1 MTFEMLESKNSGT
14 IIKVIGVG
22 GAGSNAVN
30 HMISKE
36 LTGVEFQCA
45 NTDAQALNKSPA
57 EKKLQLG
64 NSGLGAGAKPEV
76 GKEAAENEIE
86 KIKEFLEGAHMVFIT
101 AGMGG
106 GTGTGAAP
114 IIAQAAK
121 EIGALTVAVVTKP
134 FSFEGPKRNKVA
146 EAGLVC
152 LEEQVDSL
160 IVILNE
166 KLEQVFGEDIDQ
178 VEAFAKA
185 DDVLYNAVAGIAEI
199 INVAGNVNVDFE
211 DVRTVMS
218 SQGKAMMGTA
228 IAQGDDRAKVAAEQA
243 TRSPLLEGVNLHG
256 ARGILVN
263 ISASKN
269 LKLHETQMAMNY
281 INSFADD
288 DAEVIW
294 GTAIDESLGDDLR
307 VTLVATGIDHRSV
320 PKLETVP
327 RTGTNDGSPLDATN
341 SLLHGNER
349 DDSVEE
355 LEYAN
360 PNNEDGSSVFGAGT
374 RPRNAAAEEIR
385 RLRAG
390 GMDPLDIP
398 AFLRKQAD

>member
-1 MTFEMLESKNSGT
+1 MTLEMLESKNSGT

-30 HMISKE
+30 HMISKD
-36 LTGVEFQCA
+36 LKGVEFQCA

-64 NSGLGAGAKPEV
+64 DSGLGAGAKPEV

-178 VEAFAKA
+178 VDAFAKA

-228 IAQGDDRAKVAAEQA
+228 IAQGADRAKVAAEQA

-269 LKLHETQMAMNY
+269 LKLHETKMAMNY

-288 DAEVIW
+288 GAEVIW

-307 VTLVATGIDHRSV
+307 VTLVATGIDHRST
-320 PKLETVP
+320 PRLESVP
-327 RTGTNDGSPLDATN
+327 RTGTNDGSPVNAN
-341 SLLHGNER
+341 SLLHGNEVG
-349 DDSVEE
+349 DNAKE
-355 LEYAN
+355 LEYGN
-360 PNNEDGSSVFGAGT
+360 LNNEEGDSVFGEGT
-374 RPRNAAAEEIR
+374 RPRNAAAEEIK

>member
-30 HMISKE
+30 HMISKD
-36 LTGVEFQCA
+36 LKGVEFQCA

-64 NSGLGAGAKPEV
+64 DSGLGAGAKPEV

-152 LEEQVDSL
+152 LEEEVDSL

-178 VEAFAKA
+178 VDAFAKA

-228 IAQGDDRAKVAAEQA
+228 IAQGADRAKVAAEQA

-269 LKLHETQMAMNY
+269 LKLHETKMAMNY

-288 DAEVIW
+288 GAEVIW

-307 VTLVATGIDHRSV
+307 VTLVATGIDHRSTPRLESV
-320 PKLETVP
+320 PK
-327 RTGTNDGSPLDATN
+327 TGTNDASPVNAN
-341 SLLHGNER
+341 SLLHGNEVG
-349 DDSVEE
+349 DYAKE
-355 LEYAN
+355 LECGN
-360 PNNEDGSSVFGAGT
+360 LNNEEGDSVFGEGT
-374 RPRNAAAEEIR
+374 RPRNAAAEEIK

>member
-30 HMISKE
+30 HMISKD
-36 LTGVEFQCA
+36 LKGVEFQCA

-64 NSGLGAGAKPEV
+64 DSGLGAGAKPEV
-76 GKEAAENEIE
+76 GKQAAENEIE

-134 FSFEGPKRNKVA
+134 FSFEGPKRNQVA
-146 EAGLVC
+146 EDGLVR

-166 KLEQVFGEDIDQ
+166 KLEQVLGEDITQID
-178 VEAFAKA
+178 AFAKA

-228 IAQGDDRAKVAAEQA
+228 TAQGADRAKVAAEQA
-243 TRSPLLEGVNLHG
+243 TRSPLLEGINLHG
-256 ARGILVN
+256 AKGILVN
-263 ISASKN
+263 ISASTN
-269 LKLHETQMAMNY
+269 LKLKETSMAMAF
-281 INSFADD
+281 INSFADKGAD
-288 DAEVIW
+288 IIW
-294 GTAIDESLGDDLR
+294 GPAIDESLGDDLR
-307 VTLVATGIDHRSV
+307 VTLVATGIDRGK
-320 PKLETVP
+320 PILEPVK
-327 RTGTNDGSPLDATN
+327 RTGTNDVSPVDVISQDNLLSSNDAESDYVSSNLD
-341 SLLHGNER
+341 
-349 DDSVEE
+349 DDD
-355 LEYAN
+355 
-360 PNNEDGSSVFGAGT
+360 DGVFGEGKK
-374 RPRNAAAEEIR
+374 PRNAAAEEIR

>member
-1 MTFEMLESKNSGT
+1 MTFEMLESRNAGT

-36 LTGVEFQCA
+36 LKGVEFQCA
-45 NTDAQALNKSPA
+45 NTDAQALGKSPA

-64 NSGLGAGAKPEV
+64 DSGLGAGAKPEV
-76 GKEAAENEIE
+76 GQQAAENEIE

-146 EAGLVC
+146 EVGLVC

-178 VEAFAKA
+178 VDAFAKA

-228 IAQGDDRAKVAAEQA
+228 IAQGADRAKVAAEQA

-269 LKLHETQMAMNY
+269 LKLHETKMAMNY

-288 DAEVIW
+288 GAEVIW

-307 VTLVATGIDHRSV
+307 VTLVATGIDHRST
-320 PKLETVP
+320 PRLESVP
-327 RTGTNDGSPLDATN
+327 RTGTNDGSPVNEN
-341 SLLHGNER
+341 SLLHVNEVG
-349 DDSVEE
+349 DNAKE
-355 LEYAN
+355 LEYGN
-360 PNNEDGSSVFGAGT
+360 LNNEEEDSVFGEGT
-374 RPRNAAAEEIR
+374 RPRNAAAEEIK

>member
-1 MTFEMLESKNSGT
+1 MTFEMLESRNSGT

-36 LTGVEFQCA
+36 LKGVEFQCA

-64 NSGLGAGAKPEV
+64 DSGLGAGAKPEV
-76 GKEAAENEIE
+76 GKQAAENEIE

-134 FSFEGPKRNKVA
+134 FSFEGPKRNQVA
-146 EAGLVC
+146 EEGLVR

-178 VEAFAKA
+178 VDAFAKA

-199 INVAGNVNVDFE
+199 INVAGDVNVDFE
-211 DVRTVMS
+211 DVRTVMR

-228 IAQGDDRAKVAAEQA
+228 MAQGADRAKVAAEQA

-269 LKLHETQMAMNY
+269 LKLSETKMAMGY
-281 INSFADD
+281 INSFADEGAD
-288 DAEVIW
+288 VIW

-307 VTLVATGIDHRSV
+307 VTLVATGIDRRSK
-320 PKLETVP
+320 PKLESVP
-327 RTGTNDGSPLDATN
+327 LTGTNDSAPVNAN
-341 SLLHGNER
+341 STDLSFADTAEI
-349 DDSVEE
+349 DSTAQVKENI
-355 LEYAN
+355 ASDN
-360 PNNEDGSSVFGAGT
+360 VFGEGPK
-374 RPRNAAAEEIR
+374 PRNAAAEEIA

>member
-1 MTFEMLESKNSGT
+1 M
-14 IIKVIGVG
+14 
-22 GAGSNAVN
+22 
-30 HMISKE
+30 
-36 LTGVEFQCA
+36 
-45 NTDAQALNKSPA
+45 
-57 EKKLQLG
+57 
-64 NSGLGAGAKPEV
+64 
-76 GKEAAENEIE
+76 
-86 KIKEFLEGAHMVFIT
+86 
-101 AGMGG
+101 
-106 GTGTGAAP
+106 
-114 IIAQAAK
+114 
-121 EIGALTVAVVTKP
+121 TKP

-166 KLEQVFGEDIDQ
+166 KLEQVFGQDIDQ
-178 VEAFAKA
+178 VDAFAKA

-228 IAQGDDRAKVAAEQA
+228 IAQGADRAKVAAEQA

-320 PKLETVP
+320 PRLETVP
-327 RTGTNDGSPLDATN
+327 RTGTNDGSPANSN
-341 SLLHGNER
+341 SLSHGNEL
-349 DDSVEE
+349 DNSAGE
-355 LEYAN
+355 LEYADLN
-360 PNNEDGSSVFGAGT
+360 AEEESSVFGEGT

>member
-30 HMISKE
+30 HMISKD
-36 LTGVEFQCA
+36 LKGVEFQCA

-64 NSGLGAGAKPEV
+64 DSGLGAGAKPEV
-76 GKEAAENEIE
+76 GKQAAENEIE

-134 FSFEGPKRNKVA
+134 FSFEGPKRNQVA
-146 EAGLVC
+146 EDGLVR

-166 KLEQVFGEDIDQ
+166 KLEQVLGEDITQID
-178 VEAFAKA
+178 AFAKA

-228 IAQGDDRAKVAAEQA
+228 TAQGADRAKVAAEQA
-243 TRSPLLEGVNLHG
+243 TRSPLLEGINLHG
-256 ARGILVN
+256 AKGILVN
-263 ISASKN
+263 ISASTN
-269 LKLHETQMAMNY
+269 LKLKETSMAMAF
-281 INSFADD
+281 INSFADKGAD
-288 DAEVIW
+288 IIW

-307 VTLVATGIDHRSV
+307 VTLVATGIDRGK
-320 PKLETVP
+320 PILEPVK
-327 RTGTNDGSPLDATN
+327 RTGTNDVSPVDVISQDNLLSSNDAESDYVSSNLD
-341 SLLHGNER
+341 
-349 DDSVEE
+349 DDD
-355 LEYAN
+355 
-360 PNNEDGSSVFGAGT
+360 DGVFGEGKK
-374 RPRNAAAEEIR
+374 PRNAAAEEIR

>member
-30 HMISKE
+30 HMISKD
-36 LTGVEFQCA
+36 LKGVEFQCA

-64 NSGLGAGAKPEV
+64 DSGLGAGAKPEV

-166 KLEQVFGEDIDQ
+166 RLEQVFGEDIDQ
-178 VEAFAKA
+178 VDAFAKA

-228 IAQGDDRAKVAAEQA
+228 IAQGADRAKVAAEQA

-269 LKLHETQMAMNY
+269 LKLHETKMAMNY

-288 DAEVIW
+288 GAEVIW

-307 VTLVATGIDHRSV
+307 VTLVATGIDHRST
-320 PKLETVP
+320 PRLESVP
-327 RTGTNDGSPLDATN
+327 RTGTNDGSPANAN
-341 SLLHGNER
+341 SLLQGNEVG
-349 DDSVEE
+349 DNANELGYGNLHNEE
-355 LEYAN
+355 G
-360 PNNEDGSSVFGAGT
+360 DSVFGEGT
-374 RPRNAAAEEIR
+374 RPRNAAAEEIK

>member
-1 MTFEMLESKNSGT
+1 MTFEMLESRNSGT

-30 HMISKE
+30 HMINKD
-36 LTGVEFQCA
+36 LRNVEFQCA

-64 NSGLGAGAKPEV
+64 DSGLGAGAKPEI
-76 GKEAAENEIE
+76 GKQAAENEIE

-134 FSFEGPKRNKVA
+134 FSFEGPKRNQVA
-146 EAGLVC
+146 EDGLIC

-166 KLEQVFGEDIDQ
+166 KLEQVLGEDITQID
-178 VEAFAKA
+178 AFAKA

-228 IAQGDDRAKVAAEQA
+228 VAQGADRAKVAAEQA

-256 ARGILVN
+256 AKGILVN
-263 ISASKN
+263 ISASTN
-269 LKLHETQMAMNY
+269 LKLKETSMAMAF
-281 INSFADD
+281 INSFADKGAD
-288 DAEVIW
+288 IIW

-307 VTLVATGIDHRSV
+307 VTLVATGIDRGKPILERV
-320 PKLETVP
+320 PL
-327 RTGTNDGSPLDATN
+327 TGTDDSASVNANPIDSTIGDLDEMDN
-341 SLLHGNER
+341 GGIDYKNEHLD
-349 DDSVEE
+349 DDSVFGE
-355 LEYAN
+355 
-360 PNNEDGSSVFGAGT
+360 GSK
-374 RPRNAAAEEIR
+374 PRNAAAEEIR

>member
-30 HMISKE
+30 HMISKD
-36 LTGVEFQCA
+36 LKGVEFQCA

-64 NSGLGAGAKPEV
+64 DSGLGAGAKPEV
-76 GKEAAENEIE
+76 GKQAAENDIE

-134 FSFEGPKRNKVA
+134 FSFEGPKRNQVA
-146 EAGLVC
+146 EDGLVR

-166 KLEQVFGEDIDQ
+166 KLEQVLGEDITQID
-178 VEAFAKA
+178 AFAKA

-228 IAQGDDRAKVAAEQA
+228 TAQGADRAKVAAEQA
-243 TRSPLLEGVNLHG
+243 TRSPLLEGINLHG
-256 ARGILVN
+256 AKGILVN
-263 ISASKN
+263 ISASTN
-269 LKLHETQMAMNY
+269 LKLKETSMAMAF
-281 INSFADD
+281 INSFADKGAD
-288 DAEVIW
+288 IIW

-307 VTLVATGIDHRSV
+307 VTLVATGIDRGK
-320 PKLETVP
+320 PILEPVK
-327 RTGTNDGSPLDATN
+327 RTGTNDVSPVDVISQDNLLSSNDAESDYVSSNLD
-341 SLLHGNER
+341 
-349 DDSVEE
+349 DDD
-355 LEYAN
+355 
-360 PNNEDGSSVFGAGT
+360 DGVFGEGKK
-374 RPRNAAAEEIR
+374 PRNAAAEEIR

>member
-30 HMISKE
+30 HMISKD
-36 LTGVEFQCA
+36 LKGVEFQCA

-64 NSGLGAGAKPEV
+64 DSGLGAGAKPEV

-146 EAGLVC
+146 EVGLVC

-178 VEAFAKA
+178 VDAFAKA

-228 IAQGDDRAKVAAEQA
+228 IAQGADRAKVAAEQA

-269 LKLHETQMAMNY
+269 LKLHETKMAMNY

-288 DAEVIW
+288 GAEVIW

-307 VTLVATGIDHRSV
+307 VTLVATGIDHRST
-320 PKLETVP
+320 PRLESVP
-327 RTGTNDGSPLDATN
+327 RTGTNDGSPVNAN
-341 SLLHGNER
+341 SLLHGNEVG
-349 DDSVEE
+349 DNTQD
-355 LEYAN
+355 LEYGN
-360 PNNEDGSSVFGAGT
+360 LNNEEGDSVFGEGT
-374 RPRNAAAEEIR
+374 RPRNAAAEEIK

>member
-30 HMISKE
+30 HMISKD
-36 LTGVEFQCA
+36 LKGVEFQCA

-64 NSGLGAGAKPEV
+64 DSGLGAGAKPEV

-146 EAGLVC
+146 EVGLVC

-178 VEAFAKA
+178 VDAFAKA

-228 IAQGDDRAKVAAEQA
+228 IAQGADRAKVAAEQA

-269 LKLHETQMAMNY
+269 LKLHETKMAMNY

-288 DAEVIW
+288 GAEVIW

-307 VTLVATGIDHRSV
+307 VTLVATGIDHRST
-320 PKLETVP
+320 PRLESVP
-327 RTGTNDGSPLDATN
+327 RTGTNDGSLVNAN
-341 SLLHGNER
+341 SLLQGNEVG
-349 DDSVEE
+349 DNAKE
-355 LEYAN
+355 LEYGN
-360 PNNEDGSSVFGAGT
+360 LNNEEGDSVFGEGA
-374 RPRNAAAEEIR
+374 RPRNAAAEEIK

>member
-30 HMISKE
+30 HMISKD
-36 LTGVEFQCA
+36 LKGVEFQCA

-64 NSGLGAGAKPEV
+64 DSGLGAGAKPEV

-178 VEAFAKA
+178 VDAFAKA

-228 IAQGDDRAKVAAEQA
+228 IAQGADRAKVAAEQA

-269 LKLHETQMAMNY
+269 LKLHETKMAMNY

-288 DAEVIW
+288 GAEVIW

-307 VTLVATGIDHRSV
+307 VTLVATGIDHRST
-320 PKLETVP
+320 PRLESVP
-327 RTGTNDGSPLDATN
+327 RTGTNDGSPVNAN
-341 SLLHGNER
+341 SLLHGNELG
-349 DDSVEE
+349 DNAKE
-355 LEYAN
+355 LEYGN
-360 PNNEDGSSVFGAGT
+360 LNNEEGDSVFGEGT
-374 RPRNAAAEEIR
+374 RPRNAAAEEIK

>member
-30 HMISKE
+30 HMISKD
-36 LTGVEFQCA
+36 LQGVEFQCA

-64 NSGLGAGAKPEV
+64 DSGLGAGAKPEV

-134 FSFEGPKRNKVA
+134 FSFEGPKRNQVA
-146 EAGLVC
+146 EDGLMR

-166 KLEQVFGEDIDQ
+166 KLEQVLGEDITQID
-178 VEAFAKA
+178 AFAKA

-228 IAQGDDRAKVAAEQA
+228 TAQGADRAKVAAEQA
-243 TRSPLLEGVNLHG
+243 TRSPLLEGINLHG
-256 ARGILVN
+256 AKGILVN
-263 ISASKN
+263 ISASTN
-269 LKLHETQMAMNY
+269 LKLKETSMAMAF
-281 INSFADD
+281 INSFADKGAD
-288 DAEVIW
+288 IIW

-307 VTLVATGIDHRSV
+307 VTLVATGIDRGK
-320 PKLETVP
+320 PILEPVK
-327 RTGTNDGSPLDATN
+327 RTGTNDGSPVDVISQDISHESSNAESDYFSSNLDDN
-341 SLLHGNER
+341 
-349 DDSVEE
+349 DD
-355 LEYAN
+355 
-360 PNNEDGSSVFGAGT
+360 VFGEGKK
-374 RPRNAAAEEIR
+374 PRNAAAEEIR

>member
-30 HMISKE
+30 HMISKD
-36 LTGVEFQCA
+36 LKGVEFQCA

-64 NSGLGAGAKPEV
+64 DSGLGAGAKPEV

-178 VEAFAKA
+178 VDAFAKA

-228 IAQGDDRAKVAAEQA
+228 IAQGADRAKVAAEQA

-256 ARGILVN
+256 A
-263 ISASKN
+263 K
-269 LKLHETQMAMNY
+269 
-281 INSFADD
+281 
-288 DAEVIW
+288 
-294 GTAIDESLGDDLR
+294 
-307 VTLVATGIDHRSV
+307 
-320 PKLETVP
+320 
-327 RTGTNDGSPLDATN
+327 
-341 SLLHGNER
+341 
-349 DDSVEE
+349 
-355 LEYAN
+355 
-360 PNNEDGSSVFGAGT
+360 VFW
-374 RPRNAAAEEIR
+374 
-385 RLRAG
+385 
-390 GMDPLDIP
+390 
-398 AFLRKQAD
+398 

>member
-30 HMISKE
+30 HMISKD

-64 NSGLGAGAKPEV
+64 DSGLGAGAKPEV

-178 VEAFAKA
+178 VDAFAKA

-228 IAQGDDRAKVAAEQA
+228 IAQGADRAKVAAEQA

-269 LKLHETQMAMNY
+269 LKLHETKMAMNY

-288 DAEVIW
+288 GAEVIW

-307 VTLVATGIDHRSV
+307 VTLVATGIDHRST
-320 PKLETVP
+320 PRLESVP
-327 RTGTNDGSPLDATN
+327 RTGTNDGSPVNAN
-341 SLLHGNER
+341 SLLQGNER
-349 DDSVEE
+349 GDSAEE

-360 PNNEDGSSVFGAGT
+360 LNNEEGTVVFSEKELGL
-374 RPRNAAAEEIR
+374 E
-385 RLRAG
+385 
-390 GMDPLDIP
+390 MPL
-398 AFLRKQAD
+398 LKKLKG

>member
-228 IAQGDDRAKVAAEQA
+228 IAQGADRAKVAAEQA
-243 TRSPLLEGVNLHG
+243 TRSSLLEGVNLHG

-269 LKLHETQMAMNY
+269 LKLHETKMAMNY

-288 DAEVIW
+288 GAEVIW

-307 VTLVATGIDHRSV
+307 VTLVATGIDHRSA
-320 PKLETVP
+320 PRLESVP
-327 RTGTNDGSPLDATN
+327 RTGTNDGSPLNAN

-355 LEYAN
+355 LEHAN
-360 PNNEDGSSVFGAGT
+360 LNKEVESSVFGEGI

>member
-36 LTGVEFQCA
+36 LKGVEFQCA
-45 NTDAQALNKSPA
+45 NTDAQALSKSPA

-64 NSGLGAGAKPEV
+64 DSGLGAGAKPEV

-86 KIKEFLEGAHMVFIT
+86 KIKEFLEGAHIVFIT

-152 LEEQVDSL
+152 LEEKVDSL

-178 VEAFAKA
+178 VDAFAKA

-228 IAQGDDRAKVAAEQA
+228 IAQGADRAKVAAEQA

-320 PKLETVP
+320 PRLETVP
-327 RTGTNDGSPLDATN
+327 RTGTNDGSPLDA
-341 SLLHGNER
+341 SSPLHGNER

-355 LEYAN
+355 SEYAN
-360 PNNEDGSSVFGAGT
+360 LSNENGSSVFGEGT

>member
-14 IIKVIGVG
+14 VIKVIGVG

-30 HMISKE
+30 HMISKD
-36 LTGVEFQCA
+36 LKGVEFQCA

-64 NSGLGAGAKPEV
+64 DSGLGAGAKPEV
-76 GKEAAENEIE
+76 GKQAAENEIE

-134 FSFEGPKRNKVA
+134 FSFEGPKRNQVA
-146 EAGLVC
+146 DDGLVC

-166 KLEQVFGEDIDQ
+166 KLEQVLGEDITQID
-178 VEAFAKA
+178 AFAKA

-228 IAQGDDRAKVAAEQA
+228 TAQGADRAKVAAEQA
-243 TRSPLLEGVNLHG
+243 TRSPLLEGINLHG
-256 ARGILVN
+256 AKGILVN
-263 ISASKN
+263 ISASTN
-269 LKLHETQMAMNY
+269 LKLKETSMAMAF
-281 INSFADD
+281 INSFADKGAD
-288 DAEVIW
+288 IIW

-307 VTLVATGIDHRSV
+307 VTLVATGIDRGK
-320 PKLETVP
+320 PILEPVK
-327 RTGTNDGSPLDATN
+327 RTGTNDESPVDVISQDFSLSSNDAESDYASSNLD
-341 SLLHGNER
+341 
-349 DDSVEE
+349 DDD
-355 LEYAN
+355 
-360 PNNEDGSSVFGAGT
+360 DGVFGEGKK
-374 RPRNAAAEEIR
+374 PRNAAAEEIR